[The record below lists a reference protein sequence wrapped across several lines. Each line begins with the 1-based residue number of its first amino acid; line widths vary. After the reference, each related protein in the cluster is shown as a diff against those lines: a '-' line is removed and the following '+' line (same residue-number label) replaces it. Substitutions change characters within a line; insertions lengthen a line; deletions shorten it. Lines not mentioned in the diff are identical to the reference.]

1 MNQKERMLAE
11 LPYLASD
18 EILSSER
25 LECKRRIYEL
35 NHVHS
40 D

>member
-1 MNQKERMLAE
+1 MNQKDRMIAE

-18 EILSSER
+18 EVLSRER

-35 NHVHS
+35 NQVHP